1 MTPKV
6 FVRFVLSLLA
16 MMLVVTDA
24 DAQSSVVDSVR
35 SLFEVDDSAS
45 ATALAR
51 AAVQTRPQDA
61 DSHCAMAVVYDMA
74 EEQES
79 AVESAER
86 CVELEPNS
94 SDNQYILADAS
105 MELAGQKGGL
115 GALGPARR
123 GKAAAEKAIELDP
136 DNLNARIL
144 LFFFHMQAPGIAGGS
159 KKEAERQTV
168 EISKRDP
175 AMGVY
180 TRYRLRLD
188 KADDDELA
196 ALFKAALPQC
206 GPTDSLSYAIATA
219 TGTAVRVEDD
229 ALAEELVGKLYAAQ
243 AEDPRAQYYRARLWA
258 MQGRNLEQAE
268 QLLLGYAKLTEPP
281 PFGASIAG
289 ARWRLG
295 LVYEKQ
301 ERKQEALEQ
310 YQLAAELAPDWEE
323 PRQDVERL
331 KKELGQ
337 S

>member
-229 ALAEELVGKLYAAQ
+229 ALAEELVVGLREAGAQ
-243 AEDPRAQYYRARLWA
+243 AGGVGAVPACGGACAGLGGAAAGRRAAEEGAGPELGGRLGVRKP
-258 MQGRNLEQAE
+258 GRESEAEGCQTKSLTELWVDCTITLEQ
-268 QLLLGYAKLTEPP
+268 
-281 PFGASIAG
+281 
-289 ARWRLG
+289 
-295 LVYEKQ
+295 
-301 ERKQEALEQ
+301 
-310 YQLAAELAPDWEE
+310 
-323 PRQDVERL
+323 
-331 KKELGQ
+331 
-337 S
+337 